1 MSFSPKQL
9 TIFRW
14 WTSPP
19 GKELDGIICD
29 GAVRSGKTMCMSLSF
44 VMWAQTNFSGRSFA
58 ICGKTIASVRR
69 NIIGTLT
76 EMSKK
81 AGFSVDECLSK
92 NYLDIS
98 LGGVSNRFYIFGGRD
113 ESSAALIQ
121 GMTLAGV
128 LFDEAALMPRSFV
141 EQAAA
146 RCSVS
151 GSKL

>member
-44 VMWAQTNFSGRSFA
+44 VMWAQTNFSGCSFA

-81 AGFSVDECLSK
+81 AGFAVEECLSK

-98 LGGVSNRFYIFGGRD
+98 LLS
-113 ESSAALIQ
+113 LIHI
-121 GMTLAGV
+121 
-128 LFDEAALMPRSFV
+128 
-141 EQAAA
+141 
-146 RCSVS
+146 
-151 GSKL
+151 